1 MIPAGFQNIG
11 EEVVPLRFAF
21 CLPAA
26 CRPLRENKRLWRA
39 VNAFF
44 PASWIWFQ
52 EPVVCRATEIAA
64 YGYTP
69 GTCPVAEEV
78 GRGIVTIP
86 LDVPSSYADRFMQH
100 VENLCRELQPLV
112 RA

>member
-1 MIPAGFQNIG
+1 MAGCQRVFSG
-11 EEVVPLRFAF
+11 KLDMVSGTCGL
-21 CLPAA
+21 
-26 CRPLRENKRLWRA
+26 
-39 VNAFF
+39 
-44 PASWIWFQ
+44 S
-52 EPVVCRATEIAA
+52 ATDIAA